1 MLDLEPGQ
9 SPGSGNALQYREIRV
24 SDTQGARFP
33 TAHRSTSYAEAGLYL
48 QHTPTLNFLHDFVP
62 GPLVEGQV

>member
-9 SPGSGNALQYREIRV
+9 PPGPGNPSQDGEVRV

-33 TAHRSTSYAEAGLYL
+33 TTHRSTSSAEAGLCL
-48 QHTPTLNFLHDFVP
+48 QHTAAHNFLHDFVP
-62 GPLVEGQV
+62 GPLA

>member
-9 SPGSGNALQYREIRV
+9 SPGSGNALQDGEVRG

-33 TAHRSTSYAEAGLYL
+33 TTHRSTSSTKAGLYL
-48 QHTPTLNFLHDFVP
+48 QHTPTLNFLVVTP
-62 GPLVEGQV
+62 